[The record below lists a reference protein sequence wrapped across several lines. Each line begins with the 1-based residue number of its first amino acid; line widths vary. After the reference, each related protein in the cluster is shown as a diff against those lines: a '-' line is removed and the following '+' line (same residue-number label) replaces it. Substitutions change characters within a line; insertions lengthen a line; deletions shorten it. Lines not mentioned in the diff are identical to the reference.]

1 MWVDVLRVSHYAS
14 ILHHNAIIIFD
25 ERKTSSL
32 EEPIAKSFKKVWN
45 MLVINILYFN
55 LIILMLEISSS
66 FLSSKIGSP
75 LN

>member
-1 MWVDVLRVSHYAS
+1 MDVLRVSHYAS

-25 ERKTSSL
+25 ERKTLSL

-55 LIILMLEISSS
+55 LIR
-66 FLSSKIGSP
+66 
-75 LN
+75 N